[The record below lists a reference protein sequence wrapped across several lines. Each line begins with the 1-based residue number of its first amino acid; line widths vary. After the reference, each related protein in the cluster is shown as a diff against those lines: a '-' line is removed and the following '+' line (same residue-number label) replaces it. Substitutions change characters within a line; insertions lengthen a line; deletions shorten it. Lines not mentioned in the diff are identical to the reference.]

1 MVKTLRIYG
10 RSSVMPGLF
19 LTCRS
24 ASLRDHRLLIL
35 KVFSVE
41 VRRTVSPTFPPG
53 GITAWYTMRLTALG
67 EDQEDAF
74 RLDLP
79 AAIRIYEDRDAQRC
93 IKWRK
98 KFSQLHI
105 QP

>member
-1 MVKTLRIYG
+1 MK
-10 RSSVMPGLF
+10 
-19 LTCRS
+19 
-24 ASLRDHRLLIL
+24 
-35 KVFSVE
+35 
-41 VRRTVSPTFPPG
+41 VRRTVGPTFPPG